1 MVGGLCGATARL
13 RALHCARSYERDF
26 LHARYA
32 LPDPT
37 QARLSVTLPC
47 VGEEW
52 KVEVF
57 HAVIRQ
63 GSFYG

>member
-37 QARLSVTLPC
+37 QARLSVTLPR
-47 VGEEW
+47 GGYEW
-52 KVEVF
+52 KFEFF
-57 HAVIRQ
+57 HAFFRQ
-63 GSFYG
+63 GSMYG